1 MSDLLELTA
10 RAEATHFWFRGFR
23 MYVVP
28 AIQEIVA
35 GRRGLRIIDC
45 GCGTGFNL
53 KTLLMPHGHAF
64 GFDLVPDGIRRAR
77 AVGRPL
83 VRADIQHIPF
93 MSASFDLATSFDVIQ
108 SVPDDRTAL
117 REMARL
123 LNPGGHIVLN
133 VTAMDLLRGD
143 HSDVWGELR
152 RYTPERAARL
162 VEDAGLEVVRIR
174 YLFGSLLPLML
185 GVRMV
190 QRLLRAFREPR
201 GDADLAVPSAP
212 VNAMLTALVALEAR
226 LARRFTIPF
235 GSSLLIVARK
245 PG

>member
-53 KTLLMPHGHAF
+53 KTLLMPHGRACAF
-64 GFDLVPDGIRRAR
+64 DVVPEGIRRAR

-93 MSASFDLATSFDVIQ
+93 TSASFDLATSFDVIQ
-108 SVPDDRTAL
+108 SVPDDRAAL
-117 REMARL
+117 GSDQRCRL
-123 LNPGGHIVLN
+123 
-133 VTAMDLLRGD
+133 
-143 HSDVWGELR
+143 
-152 RYTPERAARL
+152 RAATKLRPSQIQRRASAAHAIAKMKK
-162 VEDAGLEVVRIR
+162 VA
-174 YLFGSLLPLML
+174 FGTYCTS
-185 GVRMV
+185 VK
-190 QRLLRAFREPR
+190 
-201 GDADLAVPSAP
+201 LAPC
-212 VNAMLTALVALEAR
+212 
-226 LARRFTIPF
+226 I
-235 GSSLLIVARK
+235 G
-245 PG
+245 